1 MYEGI
6 NKEMSHRNVPP
17 AEIGIQVFDLKGN
30 GAAYVTR
37 TRDPVIT
44 NDVLYQLS

>member
-1 MYEGI
+1 MIADQPDTWTKYWRFAI
-6 NKEMSHRNVPP
+6 WDV
-17 AEIGIQVFDLKGN
+17 N